1 MQFALVE
8 FGGGGI
14 SDGAGL
20 LAPSLDGTLHT
31 FAVENNLNK
40 CRLYVMDPVP
50 VPPSMLLV
58 TCSSLI
64 PSSSAQLELVK
75 MMKSPR
81 MEHGALGVND
91 LELAAE
97 LVEDTG

>member
-14 SDGAGL
+14 NNGVDL
-20 LAPSLDGTLHT
+20 LAPSLDSTLHT
-31 FAVENNLNK
+31 FAVENNLNE

-50 VPPSMLLV
+50 PSMLPV
-58 TCSSLI
+58 ARSSLI
-64 PSSSAQLELVK
+64 SSSSVQLVK
-75 MMKSPR
+75 MMKSLR
-81 MEHGALGVND
+81 MEHGALGAND

-97 LVEDTG
+97 LVEDTD